1 MRLLTPLPNAVE
13 LDNQYEAYVRAC
25 EKLAEMREG
34 DSKATK
40 EEIDSQFRQTES
52 LLQDWIDSTHRF
64 KITLN

>member
-1 MRLLTPLPNAVE
+1 MRLLTPLPNAAE
-13 LDNQYEAYVRAC
+13 LDKQYEAYVRAC
-25 EKLAEMREG
+25 EKLAEMRE

-40 EEIDSQFRQTES
+40 EEIGFQFRQTES